1 MTNPPPK
8 QGPPRGNT
16 VPPATPGSA
25 HSAKDTTLP
34 TTPLP
39 TPSGGYQG
47 RFLSRTPHLPSSPFP
62 VRTPRTPGGA
72 GLSTCTDDRN
82 LYGAVMVHTAKCTEC
97 DQRNKKTMLRCPG
110 CTFQLC
116 EPCHEKRVK
125 RGKGL
130 RHGNMATPGA
140 TKGAAT
146 PTTISRTVRK
156 KPFAS
161 TPSGQVTKRRSDEA
175 KDENEGDMDNA
186 PSTKKSTS
194 KKGSAKKKRR
204 TEDSE
209 TEDSSEDNFQ
219 PDDMT
224 PTPSKRRRGE
234 LTFAESALA
243 TAGRTP
249 PTTRASRKSI
259 PQEAVS
265 LSAPPNVVDPRA
277 SVGHRLSEIHNPL
290 YQHAVQGYDEPLL
303 GRRVPVMSNPAANIP
318 AIIKR
323 GGQPRPSVN
332 DIRQNIQDKVREQM
346 QKAKGPGFAYEE
358 STSDMAV
365 HRVSCG
371 TGTDLQKANVTESDA
386 EKEAYLCT
394 VRAFVAAEAAKYQNN
409 VTMDEDENKAVLHA
423 MEGASLVWA
432 KKTYTKLDGATQQQV
447 QPGLKLRLD
456 RINAEYLVELKR
468 VVEVHAAR
476 MLQELDVG

>member
-1 MTNPPPK
+1 
-8 QGPPRGNT
+8 
-16 VPPATPGSA
+16 
-25 HSAKDTTLP
+25 
-34 TTPLP
+34 
-39 TPSGGYQG
+39 
-47 RFLSRTPHLPSSPFP
+47 
-62 VRTPRTPGGA
+62 
-72 GLSTCTDDRN
+72 LSTCTDDRN
-82 LYGAVMVHTAKCTEC
+82 LYNAVMVHTAKCTEC
-97 DQRNKKTMLRCPG
+97 DRRNKKTMLRCPG

-116 EPCHEKRVK
+116 EPCHESRIK

-130 RHGNMATPGA
+130 RHGNMATPSA
-140 TKGAAT
+140 TASAAT
-146 PTTISRTVRK
+146 PATVSRTARK

-161 TPSGQVTKRRSDEA
+161 TPSSQVAKRKPDEA
-175 KDENEGDMDNA
+175 RVANEGNIDNA
-186 PSTKKSTS
+186 PSTRKSTA
-194 KKGSAKKKRR
+194 KKGPAKKKRR

-209 TEDSSEDNFQ
+209 TEDSSVDNFR
-219 PDDMT
+219 PDNMT

-259 PQEAVS
+259 PQEAAS
-265 LSAPPNVVDPRA
+265 LSASPSVVDPRA
-277 SVGHRLSEIHNPL
+277 SVRHGPSEIRDPL

-332 DIRQNIQDKVREQM
+332 DIHRNIQDRVREQM
-346 QKAKGPGFAYEE
+346 QKANGPGLAHEE
-358 STSDMAV
+358 STADLAV

-371 TGTDLQKANVTESDA
+371 TWTHLQKANVTESDA

-423 MEGASLVWA
+423 MEGAALVWA
-432 KKTYTKLDGATQQQV
+432 KKTYRKLDGATQEQV
-447 QPGLKLRLD
+447 KPGLTLRLD
-456 RINAEYLVELKR
+456 RIDAEYLVELKR
-468 VVEVHAAR
+468 VVVIHAAQ
-476 MLQELDVG
+476 MLQELDIG